1 MSNQATPC
9 SWDCAFLLHAQ
20 QTTTNTHHTHT
31 HARTHS
37 HVETFPLAKTH
48 THISAPFSFPYL
60 AHSFRVHL
68 HESGDILL
76 LQKAFLV
83 CFSFFVCSKYFL
95 KRVSVLPE
103 DVCLRFICC
112 CALSLFTSPLGGCAC
127 VCVFFFSPCLS
138 CRCSSSCVYVCVCMY
153 VCSPLIV
160 RLSSFRLN
168 LSFHSFCTLV
178 LTLH

>member
-127 VCVFFFSPCLS
+127 VCVFFFPLAFRVDVRRLVCM
-138 CRCSSSCVYVCVCMY
+138 YVCVCM
-153 VCSPLIV
+153 CA
-160 RLSSFRLN
+160 RLSSFASRR
-168 LSFHSFCTLV
+168 SASTCHSIPFVHSF
-178 LTLH
+178 